1 MAFYRVSHIVHIF
14 GSEMKHRLT
23 ILLEN
28 HNSISGDLP
37 GGTDAA
43 PFIFHKG
50 CEEALFSLAFD
61 TCLTDS
67 PEMASLIRRRCPKAQ
82 VRVLEDESLFFV
94 PSMENTMP
102 RPSFDSGLVHLID
115 ALSKVTRAE
124 EISQVLNRFSG
135 ELGIRGARLF
145 LRSPEEKD
153 AGTVLFPGL
162 EGYSRKEAL
171 LLLLYPVQED
181 GILTALLGLTAC
193 EASFEELALI
203 LHLVSHEMKRIRK
216 TELLTAKNAELTR
229 LYTHDS
235 LTKLHNR
242 FALEKG
248 GRALFEE
255 HLRQNGVVSICFVDV
270 DHLKYINDTFGH
282 VVGDQV
288 LQKTADVI
296 HAVGKSHDLFTAR
309 FGGDEFILI
318 GAGDDENLRFLL
330 QERISKI
337 RLVRPAHSDF
347 ADPAGYVPSISIG
360 RIEARNHISFEE
372 CIAAADQR
380 MYERK
385 RELRA

>member
-1 MAFYRVSHIVHIF
+1 
-14 GSEMKHRLT
+14 MKHRLT

-28 HNSISGDLP
+28 HNRISGDLP
-37 GGTDAA
+37 GSADAA

-50 CEEALFSLAFD
+50 CEEALFSLALD

-67 PEMASLIRRRCPKAQ
+67 PEMASLIRTRCPEAQ
-82 VRVLEDESLFFV
+82 VQILTDESLF
-94 PSMENTMP
+94 PKAEAHP
-102 RPSFDSGLVHLID
+102 GFDSGLVHLID

-203 LHLVSHEMKRIRK
+203 LHLVSHEMERIRK

-255 HLRQNGVVSICFVDV
+255 HLRNNGVVSLWFVDV

>member
-1 MAFYRVSHIVHIF
+1 
-14 GSEMKHRLT
+14 MKHRSA
-23 ILLEN
+23 IFLEN
-28 HNSISGDLP
+28 HNSISMDLP
-37 GGTDAA
+37 EGAGTA
-43 PFIFHKG
+43 PFIFHRG
-50 CEEALFSLAFD
+50 CEEILFSLAFD
-61 TCLTDS
+61 AYLTDS
-67 PEMASLIRRRCPKAQ
+67 RKMADRIRAHRQSAQ
-82 VRVLEDESLFFV
+82 VRVLDEESLFPESPSDRSKVHSGFDAALV
-94 PSMENTMP
+94 P
-102 RPSFDSGLVHLID
+102 LID
-115 ALSKVTRAE
+115 ALSSVTCAE

-145 LRSPEEKD
+145 LRSPEGQPETD
-153 AGTVLFPGL
+153 NCAALFPDLAGCD
-162 EGYSRKEAL
+162 GKEV
-171 LLLLYPVQED
+171 LLLYPVRD
-181 GILTALLGLTAC
+181 GAVLTALLGLTAC
-193 EASFEELALI
+193 KASLAELTLL
-203 LHLVSHEMKRIRK
+203 LHLVSHEMDRIRK

-255 HLRQNGVVSICFVDV
+255 HLRQNGVVSLWFVDV

-318 GAGDDENLRFLL
+318 GAGDDENMRFLL

-347 ADPAGYVPSISIG
+347 ADPADYVPSISIG

-385 RELRA
+385 RELRT